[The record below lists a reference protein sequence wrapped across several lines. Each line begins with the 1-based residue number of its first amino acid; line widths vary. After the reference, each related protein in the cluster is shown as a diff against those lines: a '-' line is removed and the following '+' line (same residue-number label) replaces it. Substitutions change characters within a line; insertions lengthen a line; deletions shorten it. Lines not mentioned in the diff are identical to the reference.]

1 MAKRTGRDARAEIER
16 ELAERETD
24 EAPRQSRGTTPSE
37 RLVERALEVEP
48 GVEVHAGEDAG
59 EVPHEDDGASGD
71 QGT

>member
-1 MAKRTGRDARAEIER
+1 MAERTGRDERAEVER

-24 EAPRQSRGTTPSE
+24 EARQSRGTTPPE

-59 EVPHEDDGASGD
+59 QVPREDDGASGD

>member
-1 MAKRTGRDARAEIER
+1 MTERTGRDERAEIER

-24 EAPRQSRGTTPSE
+24 ETRQSRGTTPSE

-59 EVPHEDDGASGD
+59 EVPREEDGPSDD